1 MILHSALHLFK
12 EVGIHVLGHVLG
24 HKATKKHEPLSPNEG
39 HYLAVREQ
47 LSQLSSHHED
57 NLALQQQRLALE
69 KEQFA
74 VQTQLSKDYLAH
86 LHTAQQKEVEL
97 RVQEIQANFD
107 THNWSGVLSRQEAV
121 KLLTQTAAQT
131 RLLMIVSEPDVSP
144 SCPPSFQHDLGKEV
158 RGKLKQFL
166 EKYYPAH
173 SDYTVEFF
181 GKFFKSEV
189 FDTEI
194 KQIEDVLSPLHLATI
209 VSDVTRNEVMFH
221 LRLCFGADAPAFS
234 LSPAF
239 PWKEEH
245 QRLIAEGMDKEDSL
259 ETVQKAIVD
268 IEQLLAGML
277 ADIYFLWLN
286 PLHEP
291 RLFTLAEDKKF
302 PADWLETVFAALL
315 DVQAKRLAEYEQ
327 VLRARELAKQSEQ
340 EEREQTERFTREQ
353 AELKQ
358 LYELGDTAYG
368 KKNYRE
374 ALQYTRK
381 AVEGGYAPAQFSLGI
396 MYELGHGVSKDLNQ
410 AIHWIRKA
418 AEQGYANA
426 QDILASMY
434 EEGRGV
440 DKNIDEALSWYLK
453 AAEQN
458 KPFAWICLGRIY
470 KFHKNDY
477 NQALY
482 CYRRAAELG
491 NSCGQLYLG
500 DMYEEGRGVNK
511 DIEEAVRWYRKAATQ
526 GDKDAQRRLENLG
539 R

>member
-1 MILHSALHLFK
+1 MKDLFHTAIHIFK

-47 LSQLSSHHED
+47 LSELSSHHED

-97 RVQEIQANFD
+97 RVQEIQASFD
-107 THNWSGVLSRQEAV
+107 NHNWSGVLSRQEAV
-121 KLLTQTAAQT
+121 KLLNPTAAQT

-144 SCPPSFQHDLGKEV
+144 SCPPSYQHDLGKEV

-173 SDYTVEFF
+173 SDFTVEFF

-194 KQIEDVLSPLHLATI
+194 KQIEDVLMPLHLATI

-221 LRLCFGADAPAFS
+221 LRLCFGEDAPAFS

-245 QRLIAEGMDKEDSL
+245 QRLMAEGMDKEDSL
-259 ETVQKAIVD
+259 EAVQKAIVD
-268 IEQLLAGML
+268 IQQLLAGML

-291 RLFTLAEDKKF
+291 RLFTLVEDKKF
-302 PADWLETVFAALL
+302 PADWLDTVFAALR

-327 VLRARELAKQSEQ
+327 ALREKEQSKELVPVESKK
-340 EEREQTERFTREQ
+340 EEDWEMIGKYKVKEGLAVDTETGLMWLRFAVGQRWEN
-353 AELKQ
+353 
-358 LYELGDTAYG
+358 G
-368 KKNYRE
+368 K
-374 ALQYTRK
+374 
-381 AVEGGYAPAQFSLGI
+381 VEGNAKIVGGSDANSNVQGFNRAGGYGGYTDWRMPTKDELRTLLDYYFGDQDKGLQFIDNRVFAKEPSYIWCTYNI
-396 MYELGHGVSKDLNQ
+396 MSE
-410 AIHWIRKA
+410 
-418 AEQGYANA
+418 
-426 QDILASMY
+426 
-434 EEGRGV
+434 GV
-440 DKNIDEALSWYLK
+440 DFKTAHVCQGGMTAIR
-453 AAEQN
+453 
-458 KPFAWICLGRIY
+458 P
-470 KFHKNDY
+470 
-477 NQALY
+477 
-482 CYRRAAELG
+482 
-491 NSCGQLYLG
+491 
-500 DMYEEGRGVNK
+500 
-511 DIEEAVRWYRKAATQ
+511 VR
-526 GDKDAQRRLENLG
+526 NLQ
-539 R
+539 

>member
-1 MILHSALHLFK
+1 MKIIFDAAIDLLK
-12 EVGIHVLGHVLG
+12 EVGVHVLGHVLG
-24 HKATKKHEPLSPNEG
+24 HKATKKHEPLSLNEG

-47 LSQLSSHHED
+47 LSELSSQHED

-69 KEQFA
+69 KEALA

-97 RVQEIQANFD
+97 RVQEIQASFD

-173 SDYTVEFF
+173 SNATVEFF

-194 KQIEDVLSPLHLATI
+194 KQIEDVLAPLHLATI

-245 QRLIAEGMDKEDSL
+245 QRLMAEGMDKEDSL
-259 ETVQKAIVD
+259 EAVQKAIVD
-268 IEQLLAGML
+268 IQQLLAGML

-291 RLFTLAEDKKF
+291 RLFTLAEDKRF
-302 PADWLETVFAALL
+302 PADWLDTVFAALR
-315 DVQAKRLAEYEQ
+315 DVQTKRLAEYEKA
-327 VLRARELAKQSEQ
+327 LREKEQSTELVPVESKKEEDWQTIGKYKVKEGLAVDNETGLMWCRFAVGQKWENGTVQGEAQ
-340 EEREQTERFTREQ
+340 EVTWEESFLIANNFNRMGGYGGYTDWRLPTIEELQTLLDNYEGDKNKKVQYINSIIFPRNFFMLWSSFSSPGDSYAWCMRF
-353 AELKQ
+353 
-358 LYELGDTAYG
+358 DYG
-368 KKNYRE
+368 KSENTFKQHNY
-374 ALQYTRK
+374 
-381 AVEGGYAPAQFSLGI
+381 
-396 MYELGHGVSKDLNQ
+396 GVRLV
-410 AIHWIRKA
+410 
-418 AEQGYANA
+418 
-426 QDILASMY
+426 
-434 EEGRGV
+434 RGT
-440 DKNIDEALSWYLK
+440 K
-453 AAEQN
+453 
-458 KPFAWICLGRIY
+458 
-470 KFHKNDY
+470 
-477 NQALY
+477 
-482 CYRRAAELG
+482 
-491 NSCGQLYLG
+491 
-500 DMYEEGRGVNK
+500 
-511 DIEEAVRWYRKAATQ
+511 
-526 GDKDAQRRLENLG
+526 
-539 R
+539 

>member
-1 MILHSALHLFK
+1 MTILFHTAIHLFK
-12 EVGIHVLGHVLG
+12 EVGTHVLGHILAD
-24 HKATKKHEPLSPNEG
+24 KAKKHLDGNHLSPTEG

-57 NLALQQQRLALE
+57 NHALQQQRLALE
-69 KEQFA
+69 KEALA

-97 RVQEIQANFD
+97 RAQEIQARFD

-121 KLLTQTAAQT
+121 KLLNPTTAQT

-173 SDYTVEFF
+173 SDFTVEFF

-194 KQIEDVLSPLHLATI
+194 KQIEEVLAPLHLATI

-245 QRLIAEGMDKEDSL
+245 QRLMAEGMDKEDSL
-259 ETVQKAIVD
+259 EAVQKAIVE
-268 IEQLLAGML
+268 IQQLLAGML

-291 RLFTLAEDKKF
+291 RLFTLAADKKF
-302 PADWLETVFAALL
+302 PADWLDTVFAALKE
-315 DVQAKRLAEYEQ
+315 VQAKRLAEYEQ
-327 VLRARELAKQSEQ
+327 ALREKEQSKELVPQSQSPKNEYDDW
-340 EEREQTERFTREQ
+340 ETIGKYKVKEGLAVDTETGLMWCRFAVGQRWENGT
-353 AELKQ
+353 
-358 LYELGDTAYG
+358 
-368 KKNYRE
+368 
-374 ALQYTRK
+374 
-381 AVEGGYAPAQFSLGI
+381 VEG
-396 MYELGHGVSKDLNQ
+396 
-410 AIHWIRKA
+410 
-418 AEQGYANA
+418 
-426 QDILASMY
+426 
-434 EEGRGV
+434 
-440 DKNIDEALSWYLK
+440 EAKEMTW
-453 AAEQN
+453 
-458 KPFAWICLGRIY
+458 
-470 KFHKNDY
+470 
-477 NQALY
+477 NQALLY
-482 CYRRAAELG
+482 PQGFNQSGGYGGYIDWLLPTIDELET
-491 NSCGQLYLG
+491 LLDYYEG
-500 DMYEEGRGVNK
+500 DENKRIFFINNVAFPKNPPFVWSASEDASLSNDGGRTTDVASVVNFHRGKKSFNAK
-511 DIEEAVRWYRKAATQ
+511 DGKDCIRLVRNRQ
-526 GDKDAQRRLENLG
+526 
-539 R
+539 